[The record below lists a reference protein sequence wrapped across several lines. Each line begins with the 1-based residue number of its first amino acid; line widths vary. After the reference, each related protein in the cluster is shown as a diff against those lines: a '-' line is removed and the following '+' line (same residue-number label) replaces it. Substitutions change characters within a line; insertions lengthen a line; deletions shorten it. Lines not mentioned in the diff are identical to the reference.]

1 MARVAVVT
9 DTTHYLPRSLVE
21 ELGLHEVSLYVTFE
35 GETRREA
42 DITDLGDFYT
52 RLSRSSEMPSTSQ
65 PSVGDFL
72 AVYEPLLE
80 DGADIVSIHLSA
92 GISGTFAAAEQARD
106 QLVERGIDPERVVVV
121 DSATACAG
129 LGMLAM
135 AAASIARAGGSAQEA
150 AEAAQ
155 ACRRD
160 LKVWFAVDTLEF
172 LRRGGR
178 VGGAQ
183 AWLGST
189 LKIKPILSI
198 ESEILPIERV
208 RTAGRAFERLIDYLK
223 ARREDGSDTFFIQ
236 HIHAPDQA
244 QRLVERGKEIYGRD
258 PELVSEIGP
267 VIGAHVG
274 PGLLGVSGMRRELL
288 YPRG

>member
-1 MARVAVVT
+1 MDRVAVVT
-9 DTTHYLPRSLVE
+9 DTTHYLPRDLVTR
-21 ELGLHEVSLYVTFE
+21 LDLHQVSLYVTFE
-35 GETRREA
+35 GNTEREA
-42 DITDLGDFYT
+42 DITDLADFYN
-52 RLSRSSEMPSTSQ
+52 RLSASSEMPSTSQ

-72 AVYEPLLE
+72 EVYEPLLE
-80 DGADIVSIHLSA
+80 AGRDIVSIHLSA
-92 GISGTFAAAEQARD
+92 GISGTFTAAEQARD
-106 QLVERGIDPERVVVV
+106 QLVERGIDPDRMVVL

-135 AAASIARAGGSAQEA
+135 AAASVAAAGGSAAEA

-178 VGGAQ
+178 VGGAA

-208 RTAGRAFERLIDYLK
+208 RTSKRTFERLIEYLTV
-223 ARREDGSDTFFIQ
+223 RRDGGCDTFFIQ

-258 PELVSEIGP
+258 VEFVSEIGP

-274 PGLLGVSGMRRELL
+274 PGLLGVSGIPRRLL
-288 YPRG
+288 YPGG